1 MTDTTLDDIERNLDR
16 AADLEAD
23 EAISVLQTAK
33 QDLEALGTDAD
44 VDEARRQ
51 ALEDRL
57 DQRMREIKERDAYDS
72 GLGAAMNPDEDDAP

>member
-16 AADLEAD
+16 ATDLEAD

-57 DQRMREIKERDAYDS
+57 DQRMREIEERDAYGS
-72 GLGAAMNPDEDDAP
+72 GLGAAMNPEEDDAP

>member
-16 AADLEAD
+16 ATDLEAD

-33 QDLEALGTDAD
+33 QDLEALGTAAD

-57 DQRMREIKERDAYDS
+57 DQRMREIEERDAYGS
-72 GLGAAMNPDEDDAP
+72 GLGAAMNPEEDDAP